1 MTTFEQAL
9 EYAKDAVARGDLKR
23 YFVERDGF
31 GERYIIGRCPDT
43 FTDFIYWKPQ
53 PEDYF
58 PDADN
63 Y

>member
-9 EYAKDAVARGDLKR
+9 EYARDAVERGDLKR
-23 YFVERDGF
+23 YFVERNGF
-31 GERYIIGRCPDT
+31 GERYIIGRSPEGQGDY
-43 FTDFIYWKPQ
+43 IYWR
-53 PEDYF
+53 PESDYF